1 MIEYLH
7 MQCTQYIIN
16 LQLLM
21 YSVGTEIGKDQCNTI
36 ERVEVGQT
44 Y

>member
-7 MQCTQYIIN
+7 MQGTQHIIN
-16 LQLLM
+16 LQLLI
-21 YSVGTEIGKDQCNTI
+21 YSVGTEIGKNQCNTI
-36 ERVEVGQT
+36 GSVEVGQA